1 VVGSRTRQPLFC
13 FYALRVVTIDFW
25 EFFAG
30 PVETFEDVTGGSLHR
45 VFLEDREEWNRTRK
59 KIA

>member
-13 FYALRVVTIDFW
+13 FCALRVVMIDFF

-30 PVETFEDVTGGSLHR
+30 PVETLEDLTGGSLHR
-45 VFLEDREEWNRTRK
+45 VFLEDREKWNRTRK
-59 KIA
+59 KMA